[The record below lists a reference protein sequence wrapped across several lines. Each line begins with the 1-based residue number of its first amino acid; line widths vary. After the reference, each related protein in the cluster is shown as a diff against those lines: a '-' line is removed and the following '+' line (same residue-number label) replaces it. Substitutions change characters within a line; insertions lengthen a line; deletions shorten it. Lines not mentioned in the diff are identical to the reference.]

1 MAFKYERTSRD
12 DFGDIDRDFGEAH
25 PSRTFIEKL
34 DMLMYKTFMDTQN
47 FVHVDTASLKMSG
60 RVESG
65 YSRATNRWT
74 GEISYGGPSAGVH
87 NPVRYAVYE
96 AARGHYHDFMA
107 PAYASEPSFEALFR
121 TDKIF
126 GKD

>member
-12 DFGDIDRDFGEAH
+12 DFSDIDRDLGEAY
-25 PSRTFIEKL
+25 PSRAFIEKL
-34 DMLMYKTFMDTQN
+34 DVLLLQTFKDTQK

-74 GEISYGGPSAGVH
+74 GEISYGGSSAGVH
-87 NPVRYAVYE
+87 DPVRYAVYE

-121 TDKIF
+121 TDNIF